1 MMSVRVRLGIA
12 LTGITVVALALT
24 GCTTTAATQE
34 GDSSSSTARMAAWKD
49 VWVCMLAQDPAAA
62 PSVFFGSEM
71 YPGRY
76 WLNGKTGTG
85 AVQLSPRAWVCNSSI
100 ESAANGNWLPDSM
113 DTFVTITWPNG
124 RPAQFGIQNP
134 LIGTP
139 KFYPSLVCSSS
150 GPNCSGESKFSL
162 DEGDTFACST
172 AGFDFTIKRNTDT
185 SDFKYFE
192 IVFGSPSA
200 ITDDFDFESPLCT
213 KK

>member
-1 MMSVRVRLGIA
+1 MTRRIRSVVAATSICVIA
-12 LTGITVVALALT
+12 LVLA

-34 GDSSSSTARMAAWKD
+34 VDSSSSTARMAAWKD
-49 VWVCMLAQDPAAA
+49 VWVCMLAQDSAAA

-76 WLNGKTGTG
+76 WLNGKTGSG

-100 ESAANGNWLPDSM
+100 ESAANGNWLPGSM
-113 DTFVTITWPNG
+113 DTFATITWPNG
-124 RPAQFGIQNP
+124 RPAQFGIKNP
-134 LIGTP
+134 LIGKP
-139 KFYPSLVCSSS
+139 SFFPSLVCSSD
-150 GPNCSGESKFSL
+150 GPNCSGESRFSFS
-162 DEGDTFACST
+162 EGDTFACST

-200 ITDDFDFESPLCT
+200 ITDDFDFESPICA